1 MKKKN
6 VIICF
11 NPRNAKGNTVIPP
24 SVVREFAYRGES
36 CKPSQ
41 VKNHYG
47 MVTIKD
53 LGRYRH
59 FFEQYHV
66 PMELVHR
73 MLSEYQAQIR
83 VKEQSISV
91 VCKSDRW
98 RISFIEKD
106 QVQLEHNNYKLGQ
119 YGGRCFSTKYHT
131 QRISTLEDALK
142 YIMKYDYKKM
152 HFSKKGI
159 QKELKK
165 ALEDSLTSR
174 YEAVFESK
182 EKVKKKHIIKA

>member
-11 NPRNAKGNTVIPP
+11 NRHNAKGNTVIPT
-24 SVVREFAYRGES
+24 VVISEFAYRGES

-53 LGRYRH
+53 FEKYRDY
-59 FFEQYHV
+59 FEQYHV
-66 PMELVHR
+66 PMELVYR

-83 VKEQSISV
+83 VKEKSISV

-98 RISFIEKD
+98 RITFIDKD
-106 QVQLEHNNYKLGQ
+106 QVQLEHNNYKIGH
-119 YGGRCFSTKYHT
+119 YGERCFSAKYH
-131 QRISTLEDALK
+131 
-142 YIMKYDYKKM
+142 
-152 HFSKKGI
+152 I
-159 QKELKK
+159 QK
-165 ALEDSLTSR
+165 
-174 YEAVFESK
+174 
-182 EKVKKKHIIKA
+182 I

>member
-11 NPRNAKGNTVIPP
+11 NPRNVKGNTVIPTA
-24 SVVREFAYRGES
+24 VVNEFAYRGES

-53 LGRYRH
+53 LERYRDY
-59 FFEQYHV
+59 FEQYHV
-66 PMELVHR
+66 PMELVYR
-73 MLSEYQAQIR
+73 MLSEYQAHIR
-83 VKEQSISV
+83 VKEESIGV

-98 RISFIEKD
+98 RITILDKD
-106 QVQLEHNNYKLGQ
+106 QVQLEHNNYKIGH
-119 YGGRCFSTKYHT
+119 YGGRCFSAKYHI
-131 QRISTLEDALK
+131 QKISSLEDALK
-142 YIMKYDYKKM
+142 YIMKYNYKKM

-174 YEAVFESK
+174 YEAVFENQDK
-182 EKVKKKHIIKA
+182 FKKKHIIRT